1 MNQAPSRF
9 TCSAS
14 EEMVTMARNRLF
26 HAPTVGTGGGT
37 AQAASSAT
45 APSRA
50 TGYRGTKVD
59 WDRLRQ
65 RMRGA
70 LLRPGDPGFED
81 ARKLFNPLNDDHI
94 PVAVAQC
101 ESTSDVS
108 EAVRAAANRVPLAAR
123 SGGHSYV
130 GYSVPHGGLA
140 LDLRRM
146 SAVEVQADGAATIG
160 AGAPLREVYSRVAQ
174 ANRCLPAG
182 SCFTVGIAGVT
193 LGGGIG
199 VLQRRFG
206 LTCDH
211 LVAAE
216 MITAD
221 GRALTASAARTP
233 DLFWALRGGGGGN
246 FGIVTQFTFAT
257 DPAPALT
264 VFVVGFPPGK
274 VPEVLSA
281 WQPWI
286 SAAPRELW
294 ANCNILGGDVPS
306 CRVAGCFVGPSSS
319 CNPLLD
325 DLISRSGV
333 LPNRRTVQDREY
345 FSAMRF
351 FSGRPERESFV
362 ASSRVLSEHASSPD
376 ALASLLVGRP
386 GVSIILDPLGGAVAD
401 VGIEQTAF
409 PHRKAFAT
417 AQIYASAT
425 AASEAEVTRSVRD
438 IVAGLA
444 SLGIG
449 GGYVNYID
457 PALPDWARAYYG
469 PNLERLRSVARD
481 YDPDEVYDFPQGL
494 TRA

>member
-1 MNQAPSRF
+1 
-9 TCSAS
+9 
-14 EEMVTMARNRLF
+14 MARNRLF
-26 HAPTVGTGGGT
+26 HAPTVGTEGR
-37 AQAASSAT
+37 AAHAASSA
-45 APSRA
+45 AH
-50 TGYRGTKVD
+50 RGAKVD

-81 ARKLFNPLNDDHI
+81 ARKVFNPLNDDHV

-101 ESTSDVS
+101 ESTSDVR
-108 EAVRAAANRVPLAAR
+108 EAVRAAANHVPLAAR

-130 GYSVPHGGLA
+130 GYSAPHGGLT

-146 SAVEVQADGAATIG
+146 SAVEVQSNGVATMG
-160 AGAPLREVYSRVAQ
+160 AGAPLRDVYGGVAQ

-211 LVAAE
+211 LVGAE
-216 MITAD
+216 MVTAD
-221 GRALTASAARTP
+221 GRTLTVSAARTP

-281 WQPWI
+281 WQSWI

-294 ANCNILGGDVPS
+294 ANCNMTGGDVPS

-333 LPNRRTVQDREY
+333 LPNRRTVQDREF

-351 FSGRPERESFV
+351 FSGSPERQSFV
-362 ASSRVLSEHASSPD
+362 ASSRILSEQASSPD
-376 ALASLLVGRP
+376 AVASLLVGRP

-401 VGIEQTAF
+401 VGVQQTAF

-425 AASEAEVTRSVRD
+425 AASEAEVTRTVRD
-438 IVAGLA
+438 VVAGLA
-444 SLGIG
+444 SLGFG

-457 PALPDWARAYYG
+457 PALPDWAQAYYG
-469 PNLERLRSVARD
+469 PNLQRLRSVAHD
-481 YDPDEVYDFPQGL
+481 YDPDGVFDFPQGL
-494 TRA
+494 TRT